1 MGMDHPC
8 SYIYQDSRT
17 PILSP
22 SVLHP
27 YFLQLPHLKA
37 TTPLIQI
44 ARLQPTMTTH
54 SSYKA
59 DYTKFIIPV
68 IKVNGK
74 NVEGD
79 SITDGYVPFVPG
91 SAAPRESHDV
101 DVAYS
106 IRNKYSPLC
115 HEVVTACDSGKTLEE
130 GLQAYHE
137 HQQTKI
143 NELQVS
149 HSGLHVAFAKF

>member
-1 MGMDHPC
+1 MEA
-8 SYIYQDSRT
+8 RT
-17 PILSP
+17 C
-22 SVLHP
+22 
-27 YFLQLPHLKA
+27 YEA
-37 TTPLIQI
+37 N
-44 ARLQPTMTTH
+44 
-54 SSYKA
+54 
-59 DYTKFIIPV
+59 YTKFIIPV

-74 NVEGD
+74 NIEGD
-79 SITDGYVPFVPG
+79 GITEGYVLFAPV
-91 SAAPRESHDV
+91 SAAPRKTHGV

-137 HQQTKI
+137 HQQAKV

-149 HSGLHVAFAKF
+149 QPGLDMDPLRSFERSCQELMKDCSLMDCD